1 MHILYVIMHSRDG
14 VTHYS
19 YGEGEPTRAREM
31 AIEDGF
37 EVRAISGCCAWR
49 LWRSKV
55 AVSALEKANEEG
67 REERKYGW
75 DTGRRNTV
83 TPA

>member
-1 MHILYVIMHSRDG
+1 
-14 VTHYS
+14 
-19 YGEGEPTRAREM
+19 M

-83 TPA
+83 TPAQMNSRAAIAAIERYV